1 MKPACSRVCLGC
13 KEPFEANRR
22 NAHHQ
27 KYCSAPACRKASKEA
42 SQSRWLAKPE
52 NRNYYS
58 GPQAVARVQNWQKAN
73 PEYRERQKAKRSP
86 ALQDNVLPQPPVF
99 QDIVLQ
105 QPPVFKDESIQLP
118 DLEEIFAPPIPVA
131 LQDFISAQPYVFIGL
146 IAHFFN
152 YTLQD
157 QIVTATRFL
166 QQLGEDI
173 ANGRDPDEFSKTG
186 HLFRTA
192 AADSSAVQLGGSAP
206 RTG

>member
-1 MKPACSRVCLGC
+1 M
-13 KEPFEANRR
+13 
-22 NAHHQ
+22 
-27 KYCSAPACRKASKEA
+27 
-42 SQSRWLAKPE
+42 AKPE
-52 NRNYYS
+52 NRNYHS
-58 GPQAVARVQNWQKAN
+58 GPLAVARVQNWQKAN

-86 ALQDNVLPQPPVF
+86 ALQDIALPQPPVF
-99 QDIVLQ
+99 
-105 QPPVFKDESIQLP
+105 KEESTTRLP

-131 LQDFISAQPYVFIGL
+131 LQDFISTQPYVFIGL
-146 IAHFFN
+146 IAHFFDFK
-152 YTLQD
+152 LQD

-173 ANGRDPDEFSKTG
+173 ANGREPDEFFKTG